1 MGKRSAARR
10 HDTARR
16 MERFAELRGP
26 AARPGAQWD
35 AVVLTA
41 ADAAQ
46 AGAFR
51 EQLREKLRRGSL
63 PRAPRYLV
71 CPDPPGAR
79 IGNGGST
86 LHALRFLEE
95 HYGDQWTSLTVL
107 LIHSGGYSQRLPNA
121 SALGKIFTALPLGDP
136 VLQMLELKL
145 AMYIDFPRHMKPGVL
160 VTCSDDIELYSTGP
174 TETITF
180 DRPGFTALAH
190 PSDVAVGTT
199 HGVFVLDPSSF
210 SGKGGLEYGSCY
222 RFLHKPDVETM
233 QQSGAVCVRERCPQL
248 SCPGSQGDS
257 GTASECVY
265 TDSVFYIDH
274 STAKLLL
281 GFYKQMGT
289 LCCEIDAYG
298 DFLQALG
305 PGATP
310 DYIKNTRNVSREG
323 SGLVGVR
330 QQLFSLL
337 QGTPLNVIVLNN
349 SQFYH
354 IGTTEEYLFHFT
366 AESQLRFELA
376 LQPVA
381 FSIFPDTAKA
391 SGQLSII
398 QSILEPGCVV
408 GPGSVVEYSRI
419 GPQVSVGQGS
429 IVSGCCINFSVDI
442 PSSCFLSSVSVRVTG
457 GVQYVT
463 MAFGVGDD
471 LKRSVKSLSDL
482 HSLQFFGASLPECLD
497 LWSIEASDQ
506 LFSSEDT
513 LLGLWTARIF
523 PVCSTLTESVRMSLN
538 MLSSVQHKSAL
549 KLSGFQLLSVEE
561 MLTYKD
567 VEDMLK
573 FRRQIYDEI
582 CLQRQKEKS
591 DFRVNST

>member
-1 MGKRSAARR
+1 
-10 HDTARR
+10 
-16 MERFAELRGP
+16 L
-26 AARPGAQWD
+26 
-35 AVVLTA
+35 
-41 ADAAQ
+41 
-46 AGAFR
+46 
-51 EQLREKLRRGSL
+51 
-63 PRAPRYLV
+63 
-71 CPDPPGAR
+71 
-79 IGNGGST
+79 GNGGST
-86 LHALRFLEE
+86 LHALRCLEE
-95 HYGDQWTSLTVL
+95 QYGDQWASFTVL

-121 SALGKIFTALPLGDP
+121 SALGKIFTALPFGEP
-136 VLQMLELKL
+136 VYQMLELKL
-145 AMYIDFPRHMKPGVL
+145 AMYIDFPRRMKPGVL
-160 VTCSDDIELYSTGP
+160 VTCSDDIELYSTAV
-174 TETITF
+174 TETIAF
-180 DRPGFTALAH
+180 DKPGFTALAH

-199 HGVFVLDPSSF
+199 HGVFVLDPCSV
-210 SGKGGLEYGSCY
+210 SGKGALEYGLCH

-233 QQSGAVCVRERCPQL
+233 RQSGAVCVREHCPQL
-248 SCPGSQGDS
+248 CSPGSRARS

-274 STAKLLL
+274 GTAKQLL

-310 DYIKNTRNVSREG
+310 DYTKNTSNVSREG
-323 SGLVGVR
+323 AGLVGVR
-330 QQLFSLL
+330 QQLYSFL

-354 IGTTEEYLFHFT
+354 IGTTQEYLFHFT
-366 AESQLRFELA
+366 AESKLRFELD

-381 FSIFPDTAKA
+381 FSIFPDT
-391 SGQLSII
+391 GRTLDQMSII

-408 GPGSVVEYSRI
+408 GPGSVIEYSRI
-419 GPQVSVGQGS
+419 GPEVLVGKGS

-442 PSSCFLSSVSVRVTG
+442 PSNCFLSSVSVKISDRVG
-457 GVQYVT
+457 YAT
-463 MAFGVGDD
+463 MVFGVGDD
-471 LKRSVKSLSDL
+471 LKKSVERLSDL
-482 HSLQFFGASLPECLD
+482 HCLQFFGASLPECLG
-497 LWSIEASDQ
+497 LWSIEASGQ

-513 LLGLWTARIF
+513 PLGLWTARIF
-523 PVCSTLTESVRMSLN
+523 PVCSTLSESVRTSLN
-538 MLSSVQHKSAL
+538 MLNSVQHQSPF

-573 FRRQIYDEI
+573 FRKQIYDEI

-591 DFRVNST
+591 